1 MHSKNTCLG
10 MHRAGVLP
18 CLLDY
23 QGGVRLPT
31 DVPASMHPTNC
42 TGTFS
47 HKLDDGPGVRQ
58 MEDECAP
65 NLPHDGT
72 GRHKLLPDP
81 NPGVRVCK
89 IQVLWAIPKKSL
101 WCRLL
106 RRTPHETGPA

>member
-31 DVPASMHPTNC
+31 DVPAPVHPTNC

-47 HKLDDGPGVRQ
+47 QKPDDESGVRRI
-58 MEDECAP
+58 ENECAP
-65 NLPHDGT
+65 SLLRDGT
-72 GRHKLLPDP
+72 DRHKLLPDP
-81 NPGVRVCK
+81 NPGVRGCE
-89 IQVLWAIPKKSL
+89 I
-101 WCRLL
+101 
-106 RRTPHETGPA
+106 